1 MTGTLYLVPVPIGNP
16 ADITLRALDTLRSV
30 DLVAAEDTRHFLT
43 LQRAHGLHAR
53 SISLH
58 DHNEAARVPEI
69 IAHLQAGASVAV
81 VSDAGTPVLSDP
93 GYRLVSAAVGSGI
106 GVVSLPGASAI
117 TTALAAS
124 ALPAVPFRF
133 CGFPPRAKAARGSFY
148 TSLAGE
154 AATLVLFEA
163 PHRLV
168 ASLRD
173 ARDALGDRPACL
185 ARNVTKPHERYQR
198 GNLSRLIE
206 ELAAEDTVRG
216 ECTVLIAGTSR
227 DVSSQASS
235 DADAA
240 DAADLLL
247 REGAPPRAVTALLTR
262 SFGLTR
268 RKAYEIAHRRRAGE

>member
-1 MTGTLYLVPVPIGNP
+1 VSGTLYLVPVPIGNP
-16 ADITLRALDTLRSV
+16 ADITLRALDTLRLV

-43 LQRAHGLHAR
+43 LQRVHGLQAR

-69 IAHLQAGASVAV
+69 IAQLQAGASVAV

-93 GYRLVSAAVGSGI
+93 GYRLVTAAVRTGI

-133 CGFPPRAKAARGSFY
+133 CGFPPRAKAARASFY
-148 TSLAGE
+148 VSLVGE

-163 PHRLV
+163 PHRLM
-168 ASLRD
+168 ASLGD
-173 ARDALGDRPACL
+173 AIDALGDRSACL

-198 GNLSRLIE
+198 GKLSALIE
-206 ELAAEDTVRG
+206 ELAEEGPVRG
-216 ECTVLIAGTSR
+216 ECTVLIAGASR
-227 DVSSQASS
+227 DVSLKASS

-247 REGAPPRAVTALLTR
+247 REGAPPRAVAALLTR

-268 RKAYEIAHRRRAGE
+268 RRAYEIAHRRRAGE